1 MRKGGQSVSGGHGRP
16 RCRKWVARAGL
27 AALLMAV
34 MAGILDARAD
44 SLPAPTGEVLLT
56 VTGKIGNTN
65 ADGEARFDR
74 EMLMALGMTRLVT
87 QTPWHA
93 KGTVFEGVRADRLM
107 QAVQARG
114 EAVRATAANDYRV
127 TIPMTDF
134 SDHNV
139 LLAMR
144 IGGQDLTLRTKGP
157 LWVIYPEESDMPLGE
172 RSERMIWQ
180 LVELRVE

>member
-1 MRKGGQSVSGGHGRP
+1 
-16 RCRKWVARAGL
+16 
-27 AALLMAV
+27 MAV

-44 SLPAPTGEVLLT
+44 PLPAPTGDVLLV
-56 VTGKIGNTN
+56 VTGNIGNTN

-74 EMLMALGMTRLVT
+74 RMLMALGMTRLVT
-87 QTPWHA
+87 KTPWHK
-93 KGTVFEGVRADRLM
+93 KGTVFEGIRADRLM
-107 QAVQARG
+107 EAVKARG

-127 TIPMTDF
+127 TIPMSDF
-134 SDHNV
+134 AAHNV

-144 IGGQDLTLRTKGP
+144 IDEQDLTLRTKGP
-157 LWVIYPEESDMPLGE
+157 LWVIYPEESDLPVGE